1 MLLLPGIYISRK
13 SKVGDNII
21 TTFDIRLKR
30 PNFENAMT
38 PEEAHTIEHIGA
50 TYLRNDERIKDDVIY
65 FGPAGCLTSFYLVL
79 AGNYDPMTP
88 DFMSVVTIIRD
99 MLRCVAKWTG
109 EIPGASAVE
118 CGNYKM
124 NDLEGA
130 KNVCANM
137 LVLME
142 DLCVARY
149 EYPKDPDNTE
159 NEHYVHDDVDEDDID
174 EQVHEEST
182 DEPVKNTTKNVSK
195 NLKNNDS
202 SSETEQIDSSIL
214 KIDYN
219 ELLKPVDYNELK
231 NEIKK
236 KSIEQVSLF

>member
-1 MLLLPGIYISRK
+1 
-13 SKVGDNII
+13 
-21 TTFDIRLKR
+21 
-30 PNFENAMT
+30 
-38 PEEAHTIEHIGA
+38 
-50 TYLRNDERIKDDVIY
+50 
-65 FGPAGCLTSFYLVL
+65 
-79 AGNYDPMTP
+79 MTP

-149 EYPKDPDNTE
+149 EYPREPDNTE
-159 NEHYVHDDVDEDDID
+159 NEHYVHDDEDDID
-174 EQVHEEST
+174 EPIQEEST

-195 NLKNNDS
+195 NLKNNES
-202 SSETEQIDSSIL
+202 FSETEQIDSSIL
-214 KIDYN
+214 K
-219 ELLKPVDYNELK
+219 PVDYNILR

-236 KSIEQVSLF
+236 MDIEQVSLF

>member
-38 PEEAHTIEHIGA
+38 PDEAHTIEHIGA

-99 MLRCVAKWTG
+99 MLRCVVNWTG
-109 EIPGASAVE
+109 DIPGASAVE

-149 EYPKDPDNTE
+149 EYPRDPDNTE
-159 NEHYVHDDVDEDDID
+159 DEHYVHDDENVID
-174 EQVHEEST
+174 EPVQEEST
-182 DEPVKNTTKNVSK
+182 DKSVKNTTTNVSK
-195 NLKNNDS
+195 NLKNSES
-202 SSETEQIDSSIL
+202 SSETEQIDSSI
-214 KIDYN
+214 
-219 ELLKPVDYNELK
+219 LKPVDYNELK